1 MYKIQTGLLGLFV
14 SSDFLVEANIL
25 TQQQQCR
32 RKWKSVWQRWITVS
46 LGLSVMFFWGKGAAA
61 TSVPDESM
69 TINPKPTV

>member
-32 RKWKSVWQRWITVS
+32 RKCKYVWQRWITVS
-46 LGLSVMFFWGKGAAA
+46 LGLSDV
-61 TSVPDESM
+61 
-69 TINPKPTV
+69 I